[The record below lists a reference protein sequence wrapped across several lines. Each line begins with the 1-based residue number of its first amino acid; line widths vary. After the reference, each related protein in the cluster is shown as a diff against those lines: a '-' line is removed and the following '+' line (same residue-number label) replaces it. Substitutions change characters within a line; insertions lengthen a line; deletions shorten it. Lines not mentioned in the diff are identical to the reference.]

1 MTLVASL
8 LMCTAGALW
17 IGRRSCSLSCDDCCT
32 RLLSCILLNA
42 AALCIWIAFAETAE
56 AFLLWLAHGLGISIF
71 VLTINITASLK
82 THSPRPLQP
91 VAGYVIVML
100 LIGICGPASGAL

>member
-1 MTLVASL
+1 MTLIASL
-8 LMCTAGALW
+8 LMGVAGTLW
-17 IGRRSCSLSCDDCCT
+17 VGRRSCSFQCDDCCT

-42 AALCIWIAFAETAE
+42 AALCIWIGLAETAQ
-56 AFLLWLAHGLGISIF
+56 AFLLWLAHGLGIGLL
-71 VLTINITASLK
+71 VLTVNTIASLR

-100 LIGICGPASGAL
+100 LIGLCGPAAGAL